1 MINLNK
7 NKYTGYYLL
16 IILLIVW
23 HLFVIKFLFNPKVNF
38 IYDYYYVRGSIDKW
52 NRGVVKSYSLGDYI
66 NFKKGGNSQEYSLG
80 GFSNPEKWGTWT
92 SSNRAYIIFNI
103 NQKVAND
110 VNMILYAIP
119 FVNNKNKN
127 MNLYININNVDVIKY
142 QFESD
147 KQGKKKLSFII
158 KKEIINKSNR
168 NIIVELIIDKPI
180 SPMELSLSNDFR
192 KLGIGIE
199 CMCIK

>member
-1 MINLNK
+1 
-7 NKYTGYYLL
+7 
-16 IILLIVW
+16 
-23 HLFVIKFLFNPKVNF
+23 
-38 IYDYYYVRGSIDKW
+38 
-52 NRGVVKSYSLGDYI
+52 
-66 NFKKGGNSQEYSLG
+66 
-80 GFSNPEKWGTWT
+80 
-92 SSNRAYIIFNI
+92 
-103 NQKVAND
+103 
-110 VNMILYAIP
+110 
-119 FVNNKNKN
+119 